1 MAGISKVILIGN
13 LGRDPET
20 RYTPSGAM
28 NVQFSI
34 AVSRRY
40 TDSSGQQQE
49 QTSWFR
55 VTGWGKL
62 AETMDG
68 LTQRGF
74 LTKGKQ
80 VYVEGRLEARE
91 YQDQAGQTR
100 TSLDVSATEL
110 QLLGQR
116 GDSEGGFGGGSSGSG
131 GGSRGRSGG
140 DDGGQGDGPSDMDDV
155 PF

>member
-49 QTSWFR
+49 QTNWFR

-68 LTQRGF
+68 LTQRGA

-80 VYVEGRLEARE
+80 VYVEGRLDARE
-91 YQDQAGQTR
+91 YQDNAGQTR
-100 TSLDVSATEL
+100 TSLDVNATEI

-116 GDSEGGFGGGSSGSG
+116 GDSDGGVGGGTSGSG
-131 GGSRGRSGG
+131 GGGQRGRSGE
-140 DDGGQGDGPSDMDDV
+140 DDSGPSDMDDV

>member
-34 AVSRRY
+34 AVTRRY
-40 TDSSGQQQE
+40 NDSSGQQQE

-68 LTQRGF
+68 LTQRGY
-74 LTKGKQ
+74 LAKGKQ

-100 TSLDVSATEL
+100 TSLDVNATEL
-110 QLLGQR
+110 QLLGSR
-116 GDSEGGFGGGSSGSG
+116 SDSEGGFGGGPAGSG
-131 GGSRGRSGG
+131 NTGRSRSG
-140 DDGGQGDGPSDMDDV
+140 DDDAGQSDMDDV

>member
-28 NVQFSI
+28 NVQFTM
-34 AVSRRY
+34 AVSRRFR
-40 TDSSGQQQE
+40 DNSGQEQE
-49 QTSWFR
+49 RTNWFR
-55 VTGWGKL
+55 VTAWAKL
-62 AETMDG
+62 AETLDN
-68 LTQRGF
+68 LTQQGY
-74 LTKGKQ
+74 LAKGKQ

-91 YQDQAGQTR
+91 YTDQNGATR
-100 TSLDVSATEL
+100 TSLDVNATEF

-116 GDSEGGFGGGSSGSG
+116 GDGEGGFGGGGQGGGRPSGNRGIGEEPSG
-131 GGSRGRSGG
+131 GGPN
-140 DDGGQGDGPSDMDDV
+140 DFDDV